1 MSLSFGQNEPL
12 SCPKNAIF
20 GGVIGVY
27 FVSFFLEHP
36 VEEAVKQ
43 KKNHFYSFSY
53 IDVFHLKR
61 NL

>member
-36 VEEAVKQ
+36 VVG
-43 KKNHFYSFSY
+43 
-53 IDVFHLKR
+53 VGGMW
-61 NL
+61 NLAFWIYVTFGCRDEGQN

>member
-36 VEEAVKQ
+36 VYKMSEKI
-43 KKNHFYSFSY
+43 K
-53 IDVFHLKR
+53 I
-61 NL
+61 

>member
-20 GGVIGVY
+20 GGVIGVN

-36 VEEAVKQ
+36 VDGYLT
-43 KKNHFYSFSY
+43 KKLTKNF
-53 IDVFHLKR
+53 
-61 NL
+61 